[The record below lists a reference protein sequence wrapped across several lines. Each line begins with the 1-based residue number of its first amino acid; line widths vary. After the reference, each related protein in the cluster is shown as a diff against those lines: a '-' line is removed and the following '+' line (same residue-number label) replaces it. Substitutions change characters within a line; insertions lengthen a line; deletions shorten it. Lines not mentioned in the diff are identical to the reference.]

1 MAQTENGTKFCTLRL
16 AVSKLITKKPINVLF
31 KECTLWAGHFFNM
44 KNINF
49 EMYRLDTDEIET
61 NLSNSF
67 DEISIIHVSDELNTL
82 LYTNITQ
89 EFWFELKQEINEYLL

>member
-1 MAQTENGTKFCTLRL
+1 MSC
-16 AVSKLITKKPINVLF
+16 SKNVLF
-31 KECTLWAGHFFNM
+31 GQDIFFNM
-44 KNINF
+44 KNIFF

>member
-1 MAQTENGTKFCTLRL
+1 
-16 AVSKLITKKPINVLF
+16 
-31 KECTLWAGHFFNM
+31 
-44 KNINF
+44 
-49 EMYRLDTDEIET
+49 MYRLDTDEIEN

-67 DEISIIHVSDELNTL
+67 DENSNIQVSDELNTL

>member
-1 MAQTENGTKFCTLRL
+1 MSC
-16 AVSKLITKKPINVLF
+16 SKNVF
-31 KECTLWAGHFFNM
+31 FGQDIFFNM
-44 KNINF
+44 KNIFF
-49 EMYRLDTDEIET
+49 EMSRLDTDEIET

-67 DEISIIHVSDELNTL
+67 DEISNIHVSDELNTL

>member
-1 MAQTENGTKFCTLRL
+1 
-16 AVSKLITKKPINVLF
+16 
-31 KECTLWAGHFFNM
+31 M
-44 KNINF
+44 KNIFF
-49 EMYRLDTDEIET
+49 EMSRLDTDEIET

-67 DEISIIHVSDELNTL
+67 DEISNIHVSDELNTL

>member
-1 MAQTENGTKFCTLRL
+1 MSC
-16 AVSKLITKKPINVLF
+16 SKNVLF
-31 KECTLWAGHFFNM
+31 GQD
-44 KNINF
+44 INF
-49 EMYRLDTDEIET
+49 ITMYNTNISFRMYRLDTDEIET

-67 DEISIIHVSDELNTL
+67 DEISNIHVSDELNTL